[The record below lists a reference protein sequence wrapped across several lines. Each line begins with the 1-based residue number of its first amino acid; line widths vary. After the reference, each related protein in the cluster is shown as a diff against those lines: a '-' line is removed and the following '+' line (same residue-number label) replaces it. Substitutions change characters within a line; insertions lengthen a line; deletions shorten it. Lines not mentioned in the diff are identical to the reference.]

1 MEQSTTE
8 KRYYIIHCPL
18 DEVDFGS
25 DLIDVLK
32 AKGDFYCC
40 SLVKDLKAISM
51 KQVSKEEFNE
61 YIKKN

>member
-1 MEQSTTE
+1 MNE

-25 DLIDVLK
+25 DLTDALY
-32 AKGDFYCC
+32 AKGYFYCLN
-40 SLVKDLKAISM
+40 LVKDLKAISM

>member
-1 MEQSTTE
+1 MEQSPMD

-25 DLIDVLK
+25 DLTDVLK
-32 AKGDFYCC
+32 AKGDFYCLK
-40 SLVKDLKAISM
+40 LVKDLKAISM

-61 YIKKN
+61 YIKKD